1 MSEGTLAERLDLL
14 EQTGVIGAP
23 VRRAVERAAS
33 NLRGRL
39 GRSLD
44 SSTGQM
50 LMTHLAMAL
59 TRAASGE
66 AIEESPAELDE
77 ELEEFSAELTLAR
90 AVLGDAAEPLGLT
103 LPEAE
108 VQFVAAYLVALRQEP
123 P

>member
-14 EQTGVIGAP
+14 ERTGVISTP
-23 VRRAVERAAS
+23 VRLAVERAAS

-50 LMTHLAMAL
+50 LMTHLAMAIM
-59 TRAASGE
+59 RAASGE
-66 AIEESPAELDE
+66 AIEETSE
-77 ELEEFSAELTLAR
+77 ELEDELAEFSAEQVLAR
-90 AVLGDAAEPLGLT
+90 AVLGDAAEPLGVT

-108 VQFVAAYLVALRQEP
+108 VQLVAAYLVALRQEAP
-123 P
+123 